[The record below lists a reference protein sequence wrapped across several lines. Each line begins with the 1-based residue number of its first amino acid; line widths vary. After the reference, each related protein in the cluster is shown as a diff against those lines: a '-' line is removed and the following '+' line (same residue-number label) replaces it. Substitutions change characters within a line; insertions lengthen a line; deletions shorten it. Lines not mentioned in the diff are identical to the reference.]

1 MEDHGEVGFMGVAV
15 YPRLGD
21 LLRTRNISVAELERR
36 IEARY
41 GLAVD
46 RKTLYRLTSPGEVQ
60 RADLKVAGAAAA
72 VLGVDLGEVFDVQA
86 IPAAGDEEHPADLG
100 PDQAQRLALILDLQ
114 GRRTLTPAERS
125 ELHALVAEYGRRLHE
140 WQLREIA
147 QQRGLSLE
155 QARAEVATELREA
168 LEWWRGFQANRPRR
182 APAEAG
188 TRPAARRTSTPDR

>member
-1 MEDHGEVGFMGVAV
+1 MGVAV

-41 GLAVD
+41 GLSVD

-72 VLGVDLGEVFDVQA
+72 VLGVDLGDVFDVQV
-86 IPAAGDEEHPADLG
+86 IPTVSDEEHPADLD
-100 PDQAQRLALILDLQ
+100 PDQAQRLALLLDLQ
-114 GRRTLTPAERS
+114 GRRTLTPSERS

-140 WQLREIA
+140 WQLQEIA

-155 QARAEVATELREA
+155 ETRAEVAADLGEA
-168 LEWWRGFQANRPRR
+168 LEWWRGFQADRRRRR
-182 APAEAG
+182 AAIAG
-188 TRPAARRTSTPDR
+188 TAPAARRHTKSAR